1 MNNYV
6 ELDVDETFQS
16 PGELEEVVYDV
27 GVQLGRGHA
36 KDIVAP
42 HEFQLR
48 RALTVW
54 LNDHEDDLRKAVAKM
69 TSETLSAWRQF
80 RAETLEAK

>member
-1 MNNYV
+1 M
-6 ELDVDETFQS
+6 DVDGTFQS
-16 PGELEEVVYDV
+16 PRELEEVVYDI

-54 LNDHEDDLRKAVAKM
+54 LDDREGDIREAIAHM
-69 TSETLSAWRQF
+69 TAETLSAWRLF
-80 RAETLEAK
+80 REEARGAE